1 MIIIECDQRSD
12 QWFTEKAG
20 VPGSSSFDKIVT
32 TKGEPSKQRTGYMHQ
47 LAAEAITGK
56 IEQGYTNAFMDEG
69 TARED
74 ESRGLYEL
82 IKGVT
87 VEQVGFIYPDEE
99 KKYGC
104 SPDGLISRER
114 GLEMKNPLPKTQ
126 VAYLLA
132 GKIPTDYFQQVQG
145 SLLITG
151 FERWDFMSYVPG
163 LPPFIIP
170 VYRDEAFIKKLK
182 EDLDRFCNELAGVIK
197 KLKEMG

>member
-1 MIIIECDQRSD
+1 MIIIECDQRSE
-12 QWFTEKAG
+12 QWFSEKAG
-20 VPGSSSFDKIVT
+20 VPGSSSFDKIAT

-47 LAAEAITGK
+47 LAAEAITGR
-56 IEQGYTNAFMDEG
+56 IEQGYTNAFMEEG

-104 SPDGLISRER
+104 SPDGLINRER

-126 VAYLLA
+126 VAYLL
-132 GKIPTDYFQQVQG
+132 KNELPTDYFQQVQG
-145 SLLITG
+145 SLFITG
-151 FERWDFMSYVPG
+151 FERWDFMSYSPG
-163 LPPFIIP
+163 LPPLIIP
-170 VYRDEAFIKKLK
+170 VYRDEPFIKKLK
-182 EDLDRFCNELAGVIK
+182 EELDRFCFELAGVIK
-197 KLKEMG
+197 KLKELG